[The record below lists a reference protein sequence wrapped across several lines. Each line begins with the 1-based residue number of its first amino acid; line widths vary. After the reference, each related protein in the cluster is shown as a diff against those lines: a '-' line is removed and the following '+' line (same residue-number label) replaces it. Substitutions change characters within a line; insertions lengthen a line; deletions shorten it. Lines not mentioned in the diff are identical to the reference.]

1 MGLAKIF
8 GISAFGLTIGGVA
21 YWLRKYFS
29 NPYLYV
35 GLGSGAIVYFLLNWY
50 FNGGK
55 NKNWPNLNGKVI
67 VITGAN
73 TGLGY
78 ESCRAMAKLNPKKI
92 ILACRSE
99 ERATKAILKIKEE
112 INVDI
117 LEFMRLDLND
127 LHSVK
132 EFAENFKAKYSQLD
146 ILLNNAGIMAP
157 LKKVVSA

>member
-1 MGLAKIF
+1 MRIIKT
-8 GISAFGLTIGGVA
+8 SALFLSIITIASVIYKFWFSLTTLI
-21 YWLRKYFS
+21 
-29 NPYLYV
+29 YLPLHILMV
-35 GLGSGAIVYFLLNWY
+35 SFMFILNIW
-50 FNGGK
+50 FNGGS
-55 NKNWPNLNGKVI
+55 NSHHPDLSGKVI

-127 LHSVK
+127 LHTLII
-132 EFAENFKAKYSQLD
+132 NH
-146 ILLNNAGIMAP
+146 
-157 LKKVVSA
+157 